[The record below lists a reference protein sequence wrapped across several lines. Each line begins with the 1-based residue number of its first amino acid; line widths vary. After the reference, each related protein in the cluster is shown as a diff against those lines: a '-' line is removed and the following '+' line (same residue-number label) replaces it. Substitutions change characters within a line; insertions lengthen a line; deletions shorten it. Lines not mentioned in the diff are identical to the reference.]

1 MIEGVKSSKKLQIT
15 KNVYTF
21 VAVEDTIFCHNPTVM
36 KTETPQTTFRV
47 LLLLDSSSE
56 FDRKLLRGIV
66 RYSNEHG
73 PWLFYRMPQSY
84 RNKYGDRGIL
94 KWAKKWGANA
104 IVGRLNDE
112 VVDVQKE
119 LGIPVV
125 LQNYHHRSLS
135 CSNLTGD
142 YHTAGVMAANFFRK
156 KNYTNFA
163 YYGIKD
169 VIWSEERKEA
179 FKEKLGSEGYSVEC
193 FEYTEPTSE
202 SKLRAKVEEWLRR
215 LPKPVAVFCCDD
227 EGAIFISE
235 TCKIAGISIPE
246 DIALLGVD
254 NDDLLCNI
262 SDPPISSIELDVEGG
277 GYAIGELLYGQML
290 NGILPHATNVVIS
303 PVRIEQRRST
313 ERYNIQDPYVLKVVQ
328 QIENNYD
335 KELSVEALVADIPLS
350 RRNFEMKF
358 RKELNTSVYQF
369 ILNCRCNHLA
379 DLLLTT
385 NRSVVDLAL
394 EVGFKDGGNVSRVF
408 KKCKGISP
416 ADYRATNGVCFSSNT
431 KSVGK

>member
-1 MIEGVKSSKKLQIT
+1 
-15 KNVYTF
+15 
-21 VAVEDTIFCHNPTVM
+21 M
-36 KTETPQTTFRV
+36 KTEAPQTTFRV

-84 RNKYGDRGIL
+84 RNKYGDKGII

-104 IVGRLNDE
+104 IVGRLDDE
-112 VVDVQKE
+112 IVDVQTE

-125 LQNYHHRSLS
+125 LQNYHHRSVS

-142 YHTAGVMAANFFRK
+142 YHTAGEMAANFFRK

-163 YYGIKD
+163 YYGIKG
-169 VIWSEERKEA
+169 VIWSEERGSA
-179 FKEKLGSEGYSVEC
+179 FKERVASEGYKVEC
-193 FEYTEPTSE
+193 FEG
-202 SKLRAKVEEWLRR
+202 KLRSRVEEWLKK
-215 LPKPVAVFCCDD
+215 LPKPIALFCCDD
-227 EGAIFISE
+227 ERAIFLSE

-246 DIALLGVD
+246 EIALLGVD

-277 GYAIGELLYGQML
+277 GYAIGELLHDQML
-290 NGILPHATNVVIS
+290 NGVLPQATNVVIS

-328 QIENNYD
+328 RIESSYNKD
-335 KELSVEALVADIPLS
+335 LSVESLLADIPLS
-350 RRNFEMKF
+350 RRNFETKF
-358 RKELNTSVYQF
+358 KRELNTSIYQF

-385 NRSVVDLAL
+385 TRSVMDLSI

-408 KKCKGISP
+408 KKCKGVSP
-416 ADYRATNGVCFSSNT
+416 VDYRASNGIYSSGGL
-431 KSVGK
+431 SQEDDELGK

>member
-1 MIEGVKSSKKLQIT
+1 
-15 KNVYTF
+15 
-21 VAVEDTIFCHNPTVM
+21 M

-84 RNKYGDRGIL
+84 RNKSGDKGVI

-104 IVGRLNDE
+104 IVGRLDDE
-112 VVDVQKE
+112 IVDVQTE

-125 LQNYHHRSLS
+125 LQNYHHRSVS

-163 YYGIKD
+163 YYGIKG
-169 VIWSEERKEA
+169 VIWSEERGSA
-179 FKEKLGSEGYSVEC
+179 FKERVAKEGYKVEC
-193 FEYTEPTSE
+193 FEYAEPTSE
-202 SKLRAKVEEWLRR
+202 GKLRPRVEEWLKR
-215 LPKPVAVFCCDD
+215 LPKPIALFCCDD
-227 EGAIFISE
+227 ERAIFLTE

-246 DIALLGVD
+246 EIALLGVD

-277 GYAIGELLYGQML
+277 GYAIGGLLHEQML
-290 NGILPHATNVVIS
+290 NGVLPQAANVVIS

-328 QIENNYD
+328 HIESNYD
-335 KELSVEALVADIPLS
+335 KELSVESLLSDIPLS

-358 RKELNTSVYQF
+358 KRELKTSIYQF

-385 NRSVVDLAL
+385 TRSVMDLSI

-416 ADYRATNGVCFSSNT
+416 ADYRANNGVYPGADSEED
-431 KSVGK
+431 VDEE